1 MKINNSYAVNRHQL
15 TNIQLEDMYSVVKE
29 GLQANR
35 EEDKKY
41 NLKRKYILV
50 TGDSW
55 AQGEIDSTK
64 PEDWSE
70 NHSLSYY
77 LSNLFPYAYVGV
89 SIPNPGWDDL
99 ESVCMVQILYELFDY
114 IVFFKTCGLRTVQ
127 FSTNPGRK
135 DYGITEEAFREAD
148 IYNIILQGRAINDI
162 VYDFLQPYASKL
174 ILIGGLN
181 KIAGKG
187 LDLKT
192 VLTIP
197 SVLERYDSKVAD
209 VDVFGWE
216 NMWDF
221 YKDKVKG
228 NQEYQE
234 SLLTI
239 MDIFAK
245 KKKYME
251 SKPDLYFPDG
261 KHPNDKIHKNLA
273 EYLGD
278 YLWKQ

>member
-1 MKINNSYAVNRHQL
+1 MKISNSYAILRHQL
-15 TNIQLEDMYSVVKE
+15 SQTQLENIYLSVKK

-64 PEDWSE
+64 PKDWSE
-70 NHSLSYY
+70 HHSVGYY
-77 LSNLFPYAYVGV
+77 LSHLFSDKYVSV
-89 SIPNPGWDDL
+89 SCPNPGWDDL
-99 ESVCMVQILYELFDY
+99 ESVCLVEQLHELFDY
-114 IVFFKTCGLRTVQ
+114 IVFFKTCGLRTLQ
-127 FSTNPGRK
+127 FSTYPARK
-135 DYGITEEAFREAD
+135 DYKIDEEFFMKAG
-148 IYNIILQGRAINDI
+148 IYNIITQGRAINDI
-162 VYDFLQPYASKL
+162 VYDFLELFESKL

-192 VLTIP
+192 ALTIP
-197 SVLERYDSKVAD
+197 SVLERYDSKVTD